1 MADQLEQLSGDLSQR
16 SLHRSRLLPIEE
28 MLEKQMTLRMPALNG
43 MKQQGEMLTYPLFD
57 LEQDGVT
64 TLSLLALEQ
73 REKILF
79 ESSQEDWTTRVRS
92 QEEQPTLILNR
103 QEQPA
108 TLMKSEISGA
118 ASNAAIVGLGNIIG
132 YLFKYGNNFV
142 IQRALGAG
150 YFGLYSISLSLVTL
164 VASLFDLGL
173 DNAMIRYVAIYRG
186 KQETNL
192 LRNLVI
198 FCTAMVGVTGLLG
211 ALLVLVFAPSLA
223 TLVHKPDTIPLL
235 QMMAP
240 LVPLLCMQ
248 TVWTGGLQG
257 LKEFKKRVLVQRF
270 WVPLVVFLLMALAL
284 IFFRNV
290 TGVTELSL
298 IGAYIST
305 IISLYFLFG
314 AISHIGRSGHEK
326 YEVST
331 WLGFAIPNF
340 MTTVVNTI
348 LDSVDTLLLAF
359 FVSVVAIGQYTAAI
373 KISGFV
379 LLPMTS
385 LNVVFTPTIAE
396 LYAKREHQRLGA
408 MFKLVTKWTIILC
421 LPIFAIA
428 TLFSV
433 PLLELSGSSFVG
445 AWPLL
450 IVLSLGNM
458 VGAATGSVGYMLLM
472 TGHQKFSFFNS
483 IATVILNIVL
493 GLILTPRYGAI
504 GTAISTGFSIGVIN
518 LIRLVEVYVLLKIHP
533 YRWDTLK
540 PLGAGFISALLTG
553 SLLYLLNLTHFSIQ
567 LFRMH
572 LSIQL
577 ALVPVFLISYTLL
590 LSLFK
595 ISSEDKIVLDKI
607 SGRFGRRKNQ
617 VTNRKVSIR

>member
-1 MADQLEQLSGDLSQR
+1 MPDFRPQFRRFDNLNFYNGL
-16 SLHRSRLLPIEE
+16 
-28 MLEKQMTLRMPALNG
+28 LEKQMTLQVPTPNG
-43 MKQQGEMLTYPLFD
+43 MKQQEDVLAYSLFD
-57 LEQDGVT
+57 LEQDGVM

-73 REKILF
+73 RKQALF
-79 ESSQEDWTTRVRS
+79 ESSEEDWTLLIPSR
-92 QEEQPTLILNR
+92 EEQSTVISSR

-173 DNAMIRYVAIYRG
+173 DNAMIRYIAIYRG
-186 KQETNL
+186 KHETNL

-211 ALLVLVFAPSLA
+211 ALLVLFFAPSLA
-223 TLVHKPDTIPLL
+223 TLVHKPDTTPLL
-235 QMMAP
+235 QIMAP

-284 IFFRNV
+284 VFFRNV
-290 TGVTELSL
+290 TGVTVSAL
-298 IGAYIST
+298 IGACIST
-305 IISLYFLFG
+305 VISLYFLFG
-314 AISHIGRSGHEK
+314 AISHMGRPGHGK
-326 YEVST
+326 YEVRT

-340 MTTVVNTI
+340 MTTVVNTV
-348 LDSVDTLLLAF
+348 LDSIDTLLLAF

-373 KISGFV
+373 KISGFI

-396 LYAKREHQRLGA
+396 LYAKGEHQRLGA

-433 PLLELSGSSFVG
+433 PLLELSGSSFVA

-450 IVLSLGNM
+450 VVLSLGNM
-458 VGAATGSVGYMLLM
+458 IGAATGTVGYMLLM

-493 GLILTPRYGAI
+493 GLILTPRYGAM
-504 GTAISTGFSIGVIN
+504 GTAISTAFAIVVIN

-540 PLGAGFISALLTG
+540 PLGAGLISALLTG
-553 SLLYLLNLTHFSIQ
+553 SLLYLLNLTHFTIQ
-567 LFRMH
+567 LFRIH

-595 ISSEDKIVLDKI
+595 ISSEDKIVLDRI
-607 SGRFGRRKNQ
+607 SGKFGRGKNQ
-617 VTNRKVSIR
+617 VMNREV